1 MAATPW
7 AISGDTAART
17 VSAERYVTRREDAMK
32 KLFRIGALLA
42 LLATAGKFVMGR
54 RGHEDEEA

>member
-1 MAATPW
+1 
-7 AISGDTAART
+7 
-17 VSAERYVTRREDAMK
+17 MK